1 MSPNSSIAT
10 LGRYEILAELGQ
22 GAMGVVYKA
31 RDPMLDRV
39 VAIKTVNLTLPKDE
53 LAEYEARFYQEAKAA
68 GGLSHRNIVTI
79 YDIGRSERIAY
90 MAMEFLEGDELRK
103 LLQARAAIPLS
114 RALDIGA
121 QVAEG
126 LQYAHERQII
136 HRDIKPANIM
146 VLQDGLV
153 KITDFGIARM
163 RNNEVKTMTGM
174 ILGSP
179 KYMSPEQVSGKR
191 ADTRSDIFSLG
202 VVIYEML
209 TGTSPFVADNIHGV
223 MYQTMNFNPP
233 APKTLNPDLPEVLNF
248 IIAKA
253 LAKNLDDRYQKAKNL
268 DDRYQKANDLAHD
281 LREAMS
287 TLIGA
292 SATPEVVSGPLEGGP
307 FVLPESPLTRQQDRA
322 ARILGTAGAEQ
333 EQQSDEERPDP
344 SASETTQPVLGLSK
358 AFDSFDATMRL
369 AALTGMEKELD
380 EFSETQK
387 IARLKALS
395 QAKRAAA
402 PATSPLS
409 ASTTWQRS
417 GSLIRS
423 VGSGG
428 QSAGANLK
436 LVWIGSALLA
446 LAAAALF
453 LLR

>member
-1 MSPNSSIAT
+1 MINDTSAKT
-10 LGRYEILAELGQ
+10 LGRYEIISELGQ

-39 VAIKTVNLTLPKDE
+39 VAIKTINLTLPKEE
-53 LAEYEARFYQEAKAA
+53 LAEFEARFYQEAKAA

-79 YDIGRSERIAY
+79 HDIGRSDRVAY
-90 MAMEFLEGDELRK
+90 MAMEFLEGQELRRMI
-103 LLQARAAIPLS
+103 QS
-114 RALDIGA
+114 RVPIQIAHALEIGA

-126 LQYAHERQII
+126 LQFAHDRQII

-146 VLQDGLV
+146 VLNDGLV

-202 VVIYEML
+202 VVLYEML

-233 APKTLNPDLPEVLNF
+233 APRTLNPDLPDVLNF

-253 LAKNLDDRYQKAKNL
+253 LAKNLDDRYQKSA
-268 DDRYQKANDLAHD
+268 DLSDD
-281 LREAMS
+281 LRRALLALSGESAAP
-287 TLIGA
+287 LIA
-292 SATPEVVSGPLEGGP
+292 ADALDKP
-307 FVLPESPLTRQQDRA
+307 FVQPASLLTRQEDKE
-322 ARILGTAGAEQ
+322 ARILGMAENSAAL
-333 EQQSDEERPDP
+333 QSDADSVQADAS
-344 SASETTQPVLGLSK
+344 SAGTESTHPALGLSK

-380 EFSETQK
+380 KFSETQK
-387 IARLKALS
+387 IARLKAIAD
-395 QAKRAAA
+395 AKRAAA
-402 PATSPLS
+402 AS
-409 ASTTWQRS
+409 ASTLSGSATWQ
-417 GSLIRS
+417 
-423 VGSGG
+423 
-428 QSAGANLK
+428 QSAAGVQNSAPTRMPAAQLK
-436 LVWIGSALLA
+436 LVWIGSGLMVV
-446 LAAAALF
+446 AAAVLF

>member
-1 MSPNSSIAT
+1 MIPNTSVAT

-22 GAMGVVYKA
+22 GAMGTVYKA
-31 RDPMLDRV
+31 RDPMLDRI
-39 VAIKTVNLTLPKDE
+39 VAIKTINLTLPKDE

-79 YDIGRSERIAY
+79 YDIGRSDRVAY
-90 MAMEFLEGDELRK
+90 MAMEYLEGDELRK
-103 LLQARAAIPLS
+103 LMQARTPIPLS
-114 RALDIGA
+114 RALEIGA
-121 QVAEG
+121 QVSDG

-146 VLQDGLV
+146 VLNDGMI

-233 APKTLNPDLPEVLNF
+233 APKALNPELPDVLNF
-248 IIAKA
+248 IVAKA
-253 LAKNLDDRYQKAKNL
+253 LSKNLDDRYQQAK
-268 DDRYQKANDLAHD
+268 DLSND
-281 LREAMS
+281 LREALS
-287 TLIGA
+287 TLMGDVHA
-292 SATPEVVSGPLEGGP
+292 NELHAPALNQTP
-307 FVLPESPLTRQQDRA
+307 FVEPASPLTRHEDKE
-322 ARILGTAGAEQ
+322 ARILGSLGMAGIEQ
-333 EQQSDEERPDP
+333 PESQSLDTDGGGNEVE
-344 SASETTQPVLGLSK
+344 ASHPALGLSE

-380 EFSETQK
+380 RFSETQK
-387 IARLKALS
+387 IARLKALAE
-395 QAKRAAA
+395 AKRSGA
-402 PATSPLS
+402 PASTLS
-409 ASTTWQRS
+409 GSTTWQQNPEAMDRM
-417 GSLIRS
+417 
-423 VGSGG
+423 
-428 QSAGANLK
+428 AGLRTAGNNLK
-436 LVWIGSALLA
+436 LIWLGSAM
-446 LAAAALF
+446 LAAAAAALL

>member
-1 MSPNSSIAT
+1 MIPNTSVAT

-22 GAMGVVYKA
+22 GAMGTVYKA
-31 RDPMLDRV
+31 RDPMLDRI
-39 VAIKTVNLTLPKDE
+39 VAIKTINLTLPKDE

-79 YDIGRSERIAY
+79 YDIGRSDRVAY
-90 MAMEFLEGDELRK
+90 MAMEYLEGDELRK
-103 LLQARAAIPLS
+103 LMQARTPIPLS
-114 RALDIGA
+114 RALEIGA
-121 QVAEG
+121 QVSDG

-146 VLQDGLV
+146 VLKDGMI

-233 APKTLNPDLPEVLNF
+233 APKALNPDLPDVLNF
-248 IIAKA
+248 IVAKA
-253 LAKNLDDRYQKAKNL
+253 LAKNLDDRYQQAK
-268 DDRYQKANDLAHD
+268 DLSND
-281 LREAMS
+281 LREALS
-287 TLIGA
+287 TLLGDVHA
-292 SATPEVVSGPLEGGP
+292 NELHAPALNQTP
-307 FVLPESPLTRQQDRA
+307 FVEPASPLTRHEDKE
-322 ARILGTAGAEQ
+322 ARILGSLGMAGMEM
-333 EQQSDEERPDP
+333 PD
-344 SASETTQPVLGLSK
+344 SQGVEMGGSSNEVEASHPALGLSE

-380 EFSETQK
+380 QFSETQK

-395 QAKRAAA
+395 EAKRSGT
-402 PATSPLS
+402 PASTLS
-409 ASTTWQRS
+409 GSTTWQQNPGAMERMS
-417 GSLIRS
+417 GLR
-423 VGSGG
+423 
-428 QSAGANLK
+428 SAGNSLK
-436 LVWIGSALLA
+436 LIWLGSALLA
-446 LAAAALF
+446 AAAAALM